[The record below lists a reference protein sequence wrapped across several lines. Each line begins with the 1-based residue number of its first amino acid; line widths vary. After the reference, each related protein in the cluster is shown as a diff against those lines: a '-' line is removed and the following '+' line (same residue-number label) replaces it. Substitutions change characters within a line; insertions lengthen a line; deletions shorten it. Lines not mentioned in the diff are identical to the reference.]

1 MCLTSLRV
9 FHWNINGKN
18 NNPVDLL
25 IFKQFIYE
33 NSFQIISLNE
43 AHSTTL
49 SLPNYHSIMCS
60 QDLSIF
66 IQTNIKFRILM
77 NLNIDDIFEMITIQ
91 ILNNI
96 VIFCYLR
103 DGKQKDGINHLLE
116 HLLNYYQQFKNVI
129 VIGDLNARLKTL
141 GNSSFNT
148 AGRILDNFLQSYD
161 QFICINEPFRFTF
174 EKVYQIPTYRK
185 SQSVIDLC
193 LTSIE
198 ASTLISDIQVLSELR
213 SDHFPVL
220 LDLSL
225 NLSPSFPLNSQYH
238 AMFPLRSKNLQF
250 MKVIPSAFKMHLEDE
265 LDDRIYAPYLLD
277 STTLWLKIEQ
287 CIYESLKKC
296 NLLKKKAHRQNI
308 RPLPADIWA
317 LRTTN
322 PQEFRYQARNF
333 RRNQWSLFVESIDS
347 DLDQASIWRKFNNS
361 LGRKRPQIK
370 HGDSNVE
377 VEHIKDLFK
386 INSTPEIPPR
396 IFDNAI
402 PDSPMDDQFN
412 INHPFSKD
420 ELAHVLLTLGN
431 SSPGPDG
438 IPYNI
443 YKEFSE
449 YSQSYILC
457 FINMLFTSGQI
468 PSCLKQC
475 LQVALP
481 KVTPGD
487 YRPITLMNCI
497 LKIYES
503 LVYNR
508 IYPIIDPHLPQQQFG
523 FRKNR
528 SSSDQ
533 AANLIMNIQTYRNQK
548 LYCGIIFIDIKKAF
562 DRMDRDIVL
571 DDLSSFG
578 FSGNVLKA
586 IRSLLCDNVY
596 RVLFDNSVSSPYS
609 TEAGCPQGSILSP
622 LLWNFY
628 FREVGS
634 LFEPQ
639 MPFQFADDL
648 ALLSAERSHT
658 LMISRL
664 TAAFKKFNEWCY
676 SKRIEVSPTKTKFMD
691 VSPTFKKRKIYTDAV
706 IRYKC
711 LLTGNIG
718 HLETVDYYKYLG
730 ITIDSKF
737 NFNNYVSI
745 IVNEVRNRTNL
756 IRRISK
762 TVKLSRKN
770 IEKFYQGYVRGYLQY
785 SSVLWNIF
793 SSEQMKKI
801 EAADRKGLSLCIG
814 ALLRTRNEEIER
826 ESTLQPLSI
835 ISKRAQLRL
844 GCRILHTQELAHFRE
859 SIYDHGETS
868 KLASNWISIWS
879 HFELPRAPNITKAYQ
894 LVALRV
900 PKATKDKTKYFKDFW
915 KERLMARIRM
925 NVLPTREWA
934 FSLRLSASPSCRHC
948 GQQTESLDHLFNQ
961 CEALDY
967 SSLEE
972 FYINSSLVSGILTF
986 NVIREILLS
995 PLCPDRIQLQ
1005 ESLCEF
1011 VRCNNLFKR

>member
-1 MCLTSLRV
+1 MCLTNLRV
-9 FHWNINGKN
+9 LHWNINGKN

-25 IFKQFIYE
+25 EFKQFIYE

-43 AHSTTL
+43 PHSKTL
-49 SLPNYHSIMCS
+49 SLPNYHSITCS

-66 IQTNIKFRILM
+66 IQTNLQFRILM
-77 NLNIDDIFEMITIQ
+77 NLNIDDTFEVITIE

-96 VIFCYLR
+96 IIFCYLR
-103 DGKQKDGINHLLE
+103 DGKKKDGINHLLE
-116 HLLNYYQQFKNVI
+116 HLLSFYQKSKNVI
-129 VIGDLNARLKTL
+129 VIGDLNARLKSL

-148 AGRILDNFLQSYD
+148 AGRILDTFLESYD

-174 EKVYQIPTYRK
+174 EKTFHTPTYRK

-198 ASTLISDIQVLSELR
+198 AATVISDIQILSDLR
-213 SDHFPVL
+213 SDHFPML

-225 NLSPSFPLNSQYH
+225 NSTPSFPLNSQYH
-238 AMFPLRSKNLQF
+238 AMFPLRSTNLQF
-250 MKVIPSAFKMHLEDE
+250 LKVIPSAFKMHLENE
-265 LDDRIYAPYLLD
+265 LDDRIYAPYLMEPT
-277 STTLWLKIEQ
+277 SLWLKIEQ

-317 LRTTN
+317 LRTTD
-322 PQEFRYQARNF
+322 PQEFRRQARDF
-333 RRNQWSLFVESIDS
+333 RRNQWCQFVESIDS
-347 DLDQASIWRKFNNS
+347 DLDQSSIWRKFNNA
-361 LGRKRPQIK
+361 LGRKRPQVK
-370 HGDSNVE
+370 HGDSLVE

-386 INSTPEIPPR
+386 HNSIPDIPPR
-396 IFDNAI
+396 RLDSAI
-402 PDSPMDDQFN
+402 HDSKMDDQFN
-412 INHPFSKD
+412 INHPFSKA

-449 YSQSYILC
+449 YSQTYILC
-457 FINMLFTSGQI
+457 FINMMFASGTI
-468 PSCLKQC
+468 PTCLKQC

-503 LVYNR
+503 LIYNR

-533 AANLIMNIQTYRNQK
+533 AANLIMNVQNYRNQK

-571 DDLSSFG
+571 HDLALFG
-578 FSGNVLKA
+578 FSGKVLKA
-586 IRSLLCDNVY
+586 IRSLLFDNVY
-596 RVLFDNSVSSPYS
+596 RVLFEDSLSSSYS

-628 FREVGS
+628 FREVTS

-648 ALLSAERSHT
+648 ALISAERSQN

-664 TAAFKKFNEWCY
+664 TAAFKMFNEWCY
-676 SKRIEVSPTKTKFMD
+676 SKRIEVSPSKTKFMD
-691 VSPTFKKRKIYTDAV
+691 VSPTFKKRKLACHAV

-711 LLTGNIG
+711 LLTGSVG
-718 HLETVDYYKYLG
+718 HLENVDYYKYLG
-730 ITIDSKF
+730 ITLDSKF
-737 NFNNYVSI
+737 NFNTYVSI

-762 TVKLSRKN
+762 TVKLSREN

-785 SSVLWNIF
+785 SSTLWNIF
-793 SSEQMKKI
+793 SPEQMKKI

-814 ALLRTRNEEIER
+814 ALLRTKNDEIER
-826 ESTLQPLSI
+826 ESTLQSLSI
-835 ISKRAQLRL
+835 ISQRAQLRL
-844 GCRILHTQELAHFRE
+844 GCRILHSQELAYFRE
-859 SIYDHGETS
+859 SIYDNAETS
-868 KLASNWISIWS
+868 SLASNWISIWS
-879 HFELPRAPNITKAYQ
+879 HFELPRAPNISKAYQ

-934 FSLRLSASPSCRHC
+934 FSLRLSATPSCRHC
-948 GQQTESLDHLFNQ
+948 GHHTESLDHLFNQ
-961 CEALDY
+961 CTALDY

-972 FYINSSLVSGILTF
+972 FYFNSSLVSGILSF

-995 PLCPDRIQLQ
+995 PIYPARIQLE
-1005 ESLCEF
+1005 ESIFQF